1 MELATFYEHHENL
14 TTVFL
19 HAKLTVF
26 HFEINIKQLEE
37 KKTPRK
43 KRECQCK
50 K

>member
-37 KKTPRK
+37 KKNTKKK
-43 KRECQCK
+43 KRMSV
-50 K
+50 